1 MTTCDAWNV
10 VVVPF
15 PFIDMGRAKPRPALV
30 LSRQKINHATGFTVL
45 AMITRGL
52 STHWSNDTPIQRL
65 GDAGLSVE
73 SVVRWKVFSLDN
85 RLISRQIGKLA
96 SVDRKTCQDS
106 LRRLL
111 AL

>member
-1 MTTCDAWNV
+1 MTICDAWSV

-15 PFIDMGRAKPRPALV
+15 PFIERARAKPRPALV
-30 LSRQKINHATGFTVL
+30 LSKQKTNRDIGFSVL

-52 STHWSNDTPIQRL
+52 STHWANDTPIQRL
-65 GDAGLSVE
+65 ASTGLSVE
-73 SVVRWKVFSLDN
+73 SVVRWKIFSLDN
-85 RLISRQIGKLA
+85 RLIARQIGKLSA
-96 SVDRKTCQDS
+96 ADRKACQVA